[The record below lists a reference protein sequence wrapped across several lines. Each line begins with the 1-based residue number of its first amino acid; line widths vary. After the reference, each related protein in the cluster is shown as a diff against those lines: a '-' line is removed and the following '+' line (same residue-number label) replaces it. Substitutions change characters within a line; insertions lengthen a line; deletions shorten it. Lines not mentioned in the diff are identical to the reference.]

1 MTTTTAPAV
10 TPLQNLYTGAD
21 PASVHA
27 DLLDV
32 VEAAMLHQPRTLQ
45 TRIGP
50 SEIGMDC
57 VRCLAHKLAG
67 TPERPE
73 AAWLP
78 YLGTAVHEELSTV
91 FIRHEHTRQD
101 LGLPPR
107 FLSEHR
113 VTVGTIGGQEI
124 TGSTDLFDIHTGTI
138 VDFKGLARDTT
149 IPTPTGWTTIAAI
162 QPGDQLFAGD
172 GTVCTVVQKS
182 PIYERPCYRITFED
196 GTSVVADNVHEWPLL
211 VGATM
216 REEVMSTEQAAKQVF
231 QPWRGGQRQLR
242 IANAG
247 RLSLPD
253 ADLPVPPYTLGA
265 WIGDGHSWSGH
276 IGKPDQELFEHIAT
290 DGYEIGPTTDKRGLM
305 RNVRGLIADLRAAG
319 LIRNK
324 HIPAAYLRASFDQRL
339 ALLQGLMDTDGTW
352 NRPRKQAVFVTVN
365 KALAHDVYELICS
378 LGWRALVSEV
388 QRTGFGKNV
397 TAYDVS
403 FVPFEH
409 NPFRLSR
416 KANLVRIEGS
426 SRCRRRII
434 RSIEPTLTVPTQC
447 IEVDS
452 PDHTFLVTESMVRT
466 HNCVGTATM
475 RKAKAVGAS
484 DQYRIQANLYALGW
498 EAAGYQVRS
507 TLIWF
512 MPRNAI
518 SLRDGYAWQAPV
530 DPRIAHEALARADKL
545 AVAIQQLGAAAVI
558 DAQPE
563 HTGDA
568 FTCRRYSDFHPLPAG
583 GKSTDP
589 FG

>member
-10 TPLQNLYTGAD
+10 TPLQNLYTGAN

-124 TGSTDLFDIHTGTI
+124 TGSTDLFDIHTGTVI
-138 VDFKGLARDTT
+138 DFK
-149 IPTPTGWTTIAAI
+149 
-162 QPGDQLFAGD
+162 
-172 GTVCTVVQKS
+172 V
-182 PIYERPCYRITFED
+182 
-196 GTSVVADNVHEWPLL
+196 
-211 VGATM
+211 
-216 REEVMSTEQAAKQVF
+216 
-231 QPWRGGQRQLR
+231 
-242 IANAG
+242 
-247 RLSLPD
+247 
-253 ADLPVPPYTLGA
+253 
-265 WIGDGHSWSGH
+265 
-276 IGKPDQELFEHIAT
+276 
-290 DGYEIGPTTDKRGLM
+290 
-305 RNVRGLIADLRAAG
+305 
-319 LIRNK
+319 
-324 HIPAAYLRASFDQRL
+324 
-339 ALLQGLMDTDGTW
+339 
-352 NRPRKQAVFVTVN
+352 
-365 KALAHDVYELICS
+365 
-378 LGWRALVSEV
+378 
-388 QRTGFGKNV
+388 
-397 TAYDVS
+397 
-403 FVPFEH
+403 
-409 NPFRLSR
+409 
-416 KANLVRIEGS
+416 
-426 SRCRRRII
+426 
-434 RSIEPTLTVPTQC
+434 
-447 IEVDS
+447 
-452 PDHTFLVTESMVRT
+452 
-466 HNCVGTATM
+466 VGTATM
-475 RKAKAVGAS
+475 RKAKAIGAS

-498 EAAGYQVRS
+498 EAAGYTVRS

-530 DPRIAHEALARADKL
+530 DSRIAHEALTRADTI
-545 AVAIQQLGAAAVI
+545 AVAIAQLGAAAVI